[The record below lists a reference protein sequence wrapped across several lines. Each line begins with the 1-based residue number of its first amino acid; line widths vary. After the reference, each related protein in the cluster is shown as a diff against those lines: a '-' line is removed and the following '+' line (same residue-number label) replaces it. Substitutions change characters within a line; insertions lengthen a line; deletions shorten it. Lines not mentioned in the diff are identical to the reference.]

1 MGHLAFLIV
10 NKNGSLVYSKIFS
23 QTMQQTLSTNDIIR
37 LSSTFHSMHAISS
50 QIVPDAARTPENP
63 ILSEQLFKGFNEIV
77 TQCFTLKCLQ
87 TTTAIKFMLVS
98 NEPHRIA
105 EQESILQ
112 RIYEV
117 YSDYVNKNP
126 FQEQDMPIKSEL
138 FDERVLAFF

>member
-1 MGHLAFLIV
+1 
-10 NKNGSLVYSKIFS
+10 
-23 QTMQQTLSTNDIIR
+23 
-37 LSSTFHSMHAISS
+37 
-50 QIVPDAARTPENP
+50 
-63 ILSEQLFKGFNEIV
+63 
-77 TQCFTLKCLQ
+77 
-87 TTTAIKFMLVS
+87 MLVS